1 MKIELQI
8 DEAYKDK
15 KVIIQAPEIDNEI
28 KELVEFLKKTSQKKE
43 SIKVYLDDETYIL
56 KEDEIESVY
65 AENGKVYVKTKEK
78 TYLSKKRLYE
88 YEEILSKEK
97 FVRIS
102 NSEIVNFD
110 EVRNFNTKLLNTICI
125 NFYSGYQTYVSR
137 RYIKKIKEFLSL

>member
-8 DEAYKDK
+8 DEKYDER
-15 KVIIQAPEIDNEI
+15 KVIIQAKEIDEEI
-28 KELVEFLKKTSQKKE
+28 KALIEKISPKKE
-43 SIKVYLDDETYIL
+43 SLKVSLDDDTYIL

-65 AENGKVYVKTKEK
+65 TENGKVYVKTPTK

-88 YEEILSKEK
+88 YEEILSKDK

-110 EVRNFNTKLLNTICI
+110 EVRNFNTKFLNTICI

-137 RYIKKIKEFLSL
+137 RYIKRIKEFLNI

>member
-8 DEAYKDK
+8 DEKYDER
-15 KVIIQAPEIDNEI
+15 KVIIQAKEIDEEI
-28 KELVEFLKKTSQKKE
+28 KALIETISPKKE
-43 SIKVYLDDETYIL
+43 SLKVSLDDDTYIL
-56 KEDEIESVY
+56 KEDEIESIY
-65 AENGKVYVKTKEK
+65 TENGKVYVKTPTK

-88 YEEILSKEK
+88 YEKILSKDK

-110 EVRNFNTKLLNTICI
+110 EVRNFNTKFLNTICI

-137 RYIKKIKEFLSL
+137 RYIKRIKEFLNI